1 MLWRQDERSQALI
14 MFCFDMILVKYF
26 VALKNICQ
34 AENNVKEALES
45 HNGINVF
52 SESNFV
58 RMLFMPVSITNRVLM
73 QFPRWRNWF
82 RDGCVQTPCARLL
95 TNFILVMLP
104 PLIEFLETF
113 VNYKPF
119 SKISEITQA
128 VLQSLVLC
136 RLITKPSLF

>member
-82 RDGCVQTPCARLL
+82 RDGCVQAPCARLL

>member
-73 QFPRWRNWF
+73 QFPR
-82 RDGCVQTPCARLL
+82 
-95 TNFILVMLP
+95 
-104 PLIEFLETF
+104 
-113 VNYKPF
+113 
-119 SKISEITQA
+119 
-128 VLQSLVLC
+128 
-136 RLITKPSLF
+136 